1 MSGSETVKVEVKNNM
16 SSDDDDD
23 LNTDVSLPPVVSGVD
38 TWSPE
43 YWEKNIP
50 TPF

>member
-16 SSDDDDD
+16 SSDDDG
-23 LNTDVSLPPVVSGVD
+23 LHADVSLPPVVSGVD